1 MAAKVVS
8 DEKAA
13 VTSALTPGGNLTV
26 KFGPGF
32 DAPWLVIQEGNTD
45 ANIAWLL
52 KKFGG
57 KTHQEVEEA
66 ELAGE
71 LPKLVIDVIAKLQ
84 LDYAESLVENGLGG
98 KPESSPPWKR
108 GGKSGGGRSTGNR
121 PAVPTAGGGAS
132 DIPAD
137 DDPQAGILAEI
148 AEATDKVALQTV
160 FARNQAAF
168 TQEQKDGGTKL
179 RSAFATKLKA
189 INEAADA
196 ALAATT
202 K

>member
-1 MAAKVVS
+1 MAANAVS
-8 DEKAA
+8 NEKAA
-13 VTSALTPGGNLTV
+13 APSALTPGGNLTV

-32 DAPWLVIQEGNTD
+32 DAPWLVIQEGDAD

-52 KKFGG
+52 KFGG
-57 KTHQEVEEA
+57 KTHQEIEEA
-66 ELAGE
+66 KVAGE
-71 LPKLVIDVIAKLQ
+71 LPKLVIDAITKLQ
-84 LDYAESLVENGLGG
+84 LAYAGALVESGLGG
-98 KPESSPPWKR
+98 KPESSPPWK
-108 GGKSGGGRSTGNR
+108 GHGKSGGGRSTGNR
-121 PAVPTAGGGAS
+121 PAVPTASGGAS

-179 RSAFATKLKA
+179 RSAFTAQLKA
-189 INEAADA
+189 VNEAVDA